1 MKLIYRIRAFFL
13 TIGLVITLVSCQ
25 ENKSNDTTG
34 MTAALLGIMDQ
45 QAKSRSSAAADAAKK
60 CETSF
65 TSGSAAHQ
73 QVCTPPAGVGRHFR
87 LEGLKL
93 NKTENANGAF
103 YFLMG
108 QDSSVIGTTNTP
120 SSTARTG
127 NGKFSLYHY
136 VGSFTGSAPYGV
148 PYAYFTD
155 GVNASYLTTSGAS
168 TGIALYN
175 GFVDTEAT
183 ICFDVNA
190 ATPPRVTVW
199 VTGVNGANC
208 NTTSTLTST
217 NAVWTKSDWTSSFA
231 ISETGVVAV
240 KASSATGVYLSKIAV
255 STETAI
261 K

>member
-1 MKLIYRIRAFFL
+1 MKFIHQIGAFALVIGLIFFL
-13 TIGLVITLVSCQ
+13 ESCQ
-25 ENKSNDTTG
+25 ETKSNNTTG
-34 MTAALLGIMDQ
+34 IITLLGIMDQ
-45 QAKSRSSAAADAAKK
+45 QSKVNAAAVDAAKK
-60 CETSF
+60 CETTF
-65 TSGSAAHQ
+65 TASAAYQ
-73 QVCTPPAGVGRHFR
+73 QVCTPSSGKGRHFR

-93 NKTENANGAF
+93 NKAENANGAF

-108 QDSSVIGTTNTP
+108 QDSSVIGTTTTP
-120 SSTARTG
+120 SSTTRTG
-127 NGKFSLYHY
+127 NGKFSFYHY

-155 GVNASYLTTSGAS
+155 GVNATYLTASGAS
-168 TGIALYN
+168 TGTALYN
-175 GFVDTEAT
+175 SFVDAEAT
-183 ICFDVNA
+183 ICFDVSA

-217 NAVWTKSDWTSSFA
+217 TAVWTKSDWTSSFA
-231 ISETGVVAV
+231 VSDTGVVAV